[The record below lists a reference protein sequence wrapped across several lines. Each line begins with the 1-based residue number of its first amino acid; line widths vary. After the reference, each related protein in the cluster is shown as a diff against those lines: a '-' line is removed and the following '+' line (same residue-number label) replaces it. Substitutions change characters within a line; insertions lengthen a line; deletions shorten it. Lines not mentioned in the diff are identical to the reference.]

1 MIIFCKRCVMP
12 SSRPRIVFNEQGVCN
27 ACLNGDEK
35 KKINWSDRKE
45 EFSLLIS
52 KIKNLKNKNN
62 LYDCVVP
69 WSGGKDSSSIAY
81 KLKFEHGLNPLLVT
95 FSPLIINDIGVYNRE
110 TLLQK
115 GFDSILIRPNQDVA
129 KKLAKRFFIERGN
142 PKVAWDA
149 GINSVP
155 VRIAI
160 NYKIPVVFY
169 AEHGESEYGGL
180 VLDKESKK
188 KRDEREV
195 IEHLIGDFPEN
206 WSNEEIRTKD
216 LAAYLYPNEKDFSE
230 FKVESYYFSHF
241 FKWSML
247 DNYEYIKKNLPNFK
261 KAKKR
266 IDGTFTDFDSLDDKI
281 DELYYYMQYV
291 KFGFGRASRDASR
304 MIQNNQMSREEG
316 VELARKY
323 DHEFPKTNIKDVLEY
338 LGLNRNQF
346 DEIVNKHRNPEIWQ
360 YKNNTWD
367 LKYKLK

>member
-35 KKINWSDRKE
+35 NKINWSERKE

-110 TLLQK
+110 ALLQK

-155 VRIAI
+155 VRVAI

-206 WSNEEIRTKD
+206 WSNEDIGTKD
-216 LAAYLYPNEKDFSE
+216 LAAYLYPNERDFSE
-230 FKVESYYFSHF
+230 FKVDSYYFSHF
-241 FKWSML
+241 FRWSML
-247 DNYEYIKKNLPNFK
+247 DNYEYIKKK
-261 KAKKR
+261 
-266 IDGTFTDFDSLDDKI
+266 S
-281 DELYYYMQYV
+281 
-291 KFGFGRASRDASR
+291 S
-304 MIQNNQMSREEG
+304 
-316 VELARKY
+316 
-323 DHEFPKTNIKDVLEY
+323 
-338 LGLNRNQF
+338 
-346 DEIVNKHRNPEIWQ
+346 
-360 YKNNTWD
+360 
-367 LKYKLK
+367 